1 MEKIIQY
8 FLKFKKKIKNK
19 NKDTLLI
26 PLIEETRLFFHNWE
40 SEFDLSSKQ
49 LEYMIHPIWGETQ
62 PKIKKIIFDDEQIM
76 KFLSLKTIQ
85 FMFFRMGFSKHEIY
99 ELKYLKNSPTKMW
112 NLIKEYEESP
122 IGAPIL
128 DCKELNISSNSLAML
143 YYWKKIATKWDIT
156 QINSIIEVGG
166 GYGSFCRVMHELAST
181 DITYILFDLPEML
194 TLQYFFLSASSK
206 GYNIIVHTSSNTPIV
221 SGKIN
226 LIPIYW
232 LEEYNVGKCDLFV
245 SHFALSE
252 TPFFVQ
258 KLVSKKILANCKY
271 LCITSQITD
280 SKEWKDVKLSPHEDL
295 LKLIEN
301 NFIKHNVYDSHY
313 DNSIEVFAEK

>member
-1 MEKIIQY
+1 M
-8 FLKFKKKIKNK
+8 
-19 NKDTLLI
+19 I

-128 DCKELNISSNSLAML
+128 DCKELNISSNSLA
-143 YYWKKIATKWDIT
+143 
-156 QINSIIEVGG
+156 
-166 GYGSFCRVMHELAST
+166 
-181 DITYILFDLPEML
+181 IL
-194 TLQYFFLSASSK
+194 K
-206 GYNIIVHTSSNTPIV
+206 
-221 SGKIN
+221 
-226 LIPIYW
+226 
-232 LEEYNVGKCDLFV
+232 
-245 SHFALSE
+245 
-252 TPFFVQ
+252 
-258 KLVSKKILANCKY
+258 
-271 LCITSQITD
+271 
-280 SKEWKDVKLSPHEDL
+280 
-295 LKLIEN
+295 
-301 NFIKHNVYDSHY
+301 
-313 DNSIEVFAEK
+313 